1 MISYSEALD
10 LVLAEPLKLAAET
23 VEVAKAHWRFL
34 AREVRAPLP
43 LPRFDNSSVDG
54 YAFPSLGPERRFRI
68 VNVSA
73 AGDANFSHVL
83 PGQCWRVFTGAPVP
97 PGTYGV
103 AMQEDVR
110 IDGDWAE
117 PGDVH
122 EGQFIRRAG
131 EEFKAGDVILSAGG
145 LLTPAATAL
154 AASVVS
160 EVEVS
165 RLPRVA
171 LLITGSEIAR
181 HGDELEAGQIFESNS
196 FAISAALS
204 RLRITPWSVQF
215 VGDDRTETIAAVRGA
230 IENCDIL
237 IVTGGVSVGDRDFV
251 KFAFEEC
258 GVAQVFWR
266 AALKPGKPVYFGRL
280 PEKAVFGLPGNPMSA
295 LVTYTLLVEPF
306 LKAGMGALEPEPC
319 RISTTILEDF
329 RHAPGRTEFVPGVFE
344 ESGVRPIQGQGSH
357 MLGGLARANALID
370 IPSDCEL
377 VPAGSVIHAI
387 PFGVN

>member
-1 MISYSEALD
+1 M
-10 LVLAEPLKLAAET
+10 LAAET
-23 VEVAKAHWRFL
+23 VGVAKAHRRFL

-54 YAFPSLGPERRFRI
+54 YAFPNVGPERRFRI

-97 PGTYGV
+97 PGTYAV

-117 PGDVH
+117 PGDLR
-122 EGQFIRRAG
+122 EGQLIRRAG
-131 EEFKAGDVILSAGG
+131 EEFKAGDVILSSGS
-145 LLTPAATAL
+145 LLTPAATAI

-160 EVEVS
+160 EVVVS
-165 RLPRVA
+165 RLPQVA
-171 LLITGSEIAR
+171 LLITGSETAR

-204 RLRITPWSVQF
+204 KLGIRPSSVHF
-215 VGDDRTETIAAVRGA
+215 VGDDRAETIAAVRGA
-230 IENCDIL
+230 IENCDVL
-237 IVTGGVSVGDRDFV
+237 IVTGGVSVGERDFV
-251 KFAFEEC
+251 KSAFEEC

-266 AALKPGKPVYFGRL
+266 IALKPGKPVYFGRL

-306 LKAGMGALEPEPC
+306 LKACMGAFEPEPR
-319 RISTTILEDF
+319 RISTTLLEEF
-329 RHAPGRTEFVPGVFE
+329 RHTPGRREFVPGVFE
-344 ESGVRPIQGQGSH
+344 ENGVRPMQGQGSH
-357 MLGGLARANALID
+357 MLGGLARANALVD

-377 VPAGSVIHAI
+377 VPAGSAVQAV